1 MSKPPLRSPQ
11 NLNILL
17 ICLKIGNFVDMQNY
31 GHKFFSPAMRI
42 FALAMLCFIICAF
55 NSRGADTTALRDAII
70 AKEREELDTLKSG
83 DLKTF
88 ASLLADDAVFV
99 DAHGAARKDEVVK
112 NTKEFKLKEYSME
125 DVRFV
130 PLSAES
136 GLIIYNV
143 TENGT
148 SHGREFAAKVYVT
161 ALWAKRQGSWVCL
174 FSQETQTK

>member
-1 MSKPPLRSPQ
+1 MSKRTRFALPRI
-11 NLNILL
+11 NILL
-17 ICLKIGNFVDMQNY
+17 ICLKVGNLLDMQNHRHR
-31 GHKFFSPAMRI
+31 GFSAAIRI
-42 FALAMLCFIICAF
+42 FALAMPCFIVCAF
-55 NSRGADTTALRDAII
+55 SSRGADTTALRDAII

-88 ASLLADDAVFV
+88 ANLLADDAVFV

-112 NTKEFKLKEYSME
+112 NTSEFKLKEYSME

-136 GLIIYNV
+136 GLILYKV

-161 ALWAKRQGSWVCL
+161 ALWAKRQGSWACL

>member
-1 MSKPPLRSPQ
+1 M
-11 NLNILL
+11 
-17 ICLKIGNFVDMQNY
+17 DMQN
-31 GHKFFSPAMRI
+31 HRHRLFSPAIRI
-42 FALAMLCFIICAF
+42 LALAMPCFIACAF
-55 NSRGADTTALRDAII
+55 SSRGADTTAFRDAII

-88 ASLLADDAVFV
+88 ANLLADDAVFV
-99 DAHGAARKDEVVK
+99 DAHGAATKDEVVE
-112 NTKEFKLKEYSME
+112 NTSEFKLNDYSME

-136 GLIIYNV
+136 GLIIYKV

-148 SHGREFAAKVYVT
+148 SRGKEFAAKVYVT

-174 FSQETQTK
+174 FSQETRTK